1 MSTYNCRENLTVI
14 GTFFAEESAFG
25 LVGWRVVACNSSPVP
40 DRKVYVLQFKHIYI
54 QIREKDKAIDA
65 EFLNTINT
73 NDNDNFCS
81 KSFLTTHEV
90 CRFLFSS

>member
-25 LVGWRVVACNSSPVP
+25 LVVPRVVACNSSPVP
-40 DRKVYVLQFKHIYI
+40 DRKVYVLQFKHI

-73 NDNDNFCS
+73 NYNDNFYS